1 MEQHIRIAAVDDEP
15 IFTAMV
21 KETIEAH
28 MKNAGEDYKMQIFS
42 GGNELLSSDRE
53 KPFDLV
59 LLDIDM
65 PQITGIEIARELRMK
80 REDTAIIFVTN
91 KDELVYET
99 IQYTP
104 FRFIRKSR
112 FSQEISE
119 ALENYLRKRRE
130 QKAVYFFSVDDG
142 KRPVNVVSLIYA
154 EVQSHKLTVHCEEE
168 SFEANGNLSDVE
180 KAIAGYGFVRIHKS
194 YLVNLRYISLI
205 RKSEIILDD
214 GTSLPLS
221 RRKLESVKMELVRFA
236 RGI

>member
-21 KETIEAH
+21 KETIETH
-28 MKNAGEDYKMQIFS
+28 MKNAGEDYEMQTFS
-42 GGNELLSSDRE
+42 GGNKLLSSDRE

-65 PQITGIEIARELRMK
+65 PEITGIEIARKLRTK
-80 REDTAIIFVTN
+80 QKDTAIIFITN

-99 IQYTP
+99 IRYTP

-112 FSQEISE
+112 FAEEIGE
-119 ALENYLRKRRE
+119 ALENYLRKRRD
-130 QKAVYFFSVDDG
+130 QRAVYFFSVDEG

-180 KAIAGYGFVRIHKS
+180 KAVAGYGFVRIHKS
-194 YLVNLRYISLI
+194 YLVNLRYITLI
-205 RKSEIILDD
+205 RKNEIILDD

>member
-1 MEQHIRIAAVDDEP
+1 
-15 IFTAMV
+15 MV
-21 KETIEAH
+21 LNT
-28 MKNAGEDYKMQIFS
+28 QIDAS
-42 GGNELLSSDRE
+42 
-53 KPFDLV
+53 P
-59 LLDIDM
+59 
-65 PQITGIEIARELRMK
+65 A
-80 REDTAIIFVTN
+80 
-91 KDELVYET
+91 
-99 IQYTP
+99 P

-112 FSQEISE
+112 FSQEIGE

-130 QKAVYFFSVDDG
+130 QKAMYFFSVDDG

>member
-21 KETIEAH
+21 KETIETH
-28 MKNAGEDYKMQIFS
+28 MKNARENYEMLTFS
-42 GGNELLSSDRE
+42 GGNGLLSSDRE

-65 PQITGIEIARELRMK
+65 PGITGIEIARELRTK
-80 REDTAIIFVTN
+80 QKDTAIIFITN

-99 IQYTP
+99 IRYTP

-112 FSQEISE
+112 FAEEIGE
-119 ALENYLRKRRE
+119 ALENYLRKRRD
-130 QKAVYFFSVDDG
+130 QRAVYFFSVDEG

-180 KAIAGYGFVRIHKS
+180 KAVAGYGFVRIHKS
-194 YLVNLRYISLI
+194 YLVNLRYITLI
-205 RKSEIILDD
+205 RKNEIILDD